1 MENLNATVEILKNP
15 DELWQLENAFFMAV
29 GENEMT
35 LKNFHRLVDAVETE
49 KIIFFGARKNGEV
62 IGMCSVSPN
71 FSTFAC
77 KTCGV
82 FDDFFID
89 PEHRGH
95 GVAPMLVNAAR
106 EWCKQRDYASLT
118 VGCSRGDAAMYQSL
132 GFDTELGVLLA
143 ANL

>member
-1 MENLNATVEILKNP
+1 MENLNGTVEILKNP
-15 DELWQLENAFFMAV
+15 DELWLLENAFFKAV

-35 LKNFHRLVDAVETE
+35 SEDFHRLVDAVETE

-82 FDDFFID
+82 FDDFFIV

-95 GVAPMLVNAAR
+95 GVARMLVNAAR
-106 EWCKQRDYASLT
+106 EWCKAHDYASLT
-118 VGCSRGDAAMYQSL
+118 VGCSRGDADMYQSL